1 MSKNLEIERKFLVK
15 MPDLRKLDVVRRL
28 NITQTYLKRGYNNS
42 QRRVRRIDENGSIT
56 YTYTEKQFISP
67 LIRNEDEFEISEQEY
82 SRLLMQKDKHYAP
95 VEKIRYCFDY
105 HSQLFELDTYPF
117 SGDLAIME
125 LELEL
130 PEQTIDFPD
139 NVNVIKD
146 VSSDKSY
153 SNAALANAGI
163 FPEAL

>member
-28 NITQTYLKRGYNNS
+28 NITQTYLKRGDNNS

-82 SRLLMQKDKHYAP
+82 SRLLMQKD
-95 VEKIRYCFDY
+95 
-105 HSQLFELDTYPF
+105 
-117 SGDLAIME
+117 
-125 LELEL
+125 
-130 PEQTIDFPD
+130 
-139 NVNVIKD
+139 
-146 VSSDKSY
+146 SY

>member
-28 NITQTYLKRGYNNS
+28 SITQTYLRHGDNNS
-42 QRRVRRIDENGSIT
+42 QRRVRRIDENGTVT

-67 LIRNEDEFEISEQEY
+67 LVRNENEFEISEQEY
-82 SRLLMQKDKHYAP
+82 YRLLMQKDSNYAP

-105 HSQLFELDTYPF
+105 HGQLFELDTYPF

-125 LELEL
+125 LELDL

-139 NVNVIKD
+139 QVNVIKD

-153 SNAALANAGI
+153 SNAVLANAGV
-163 FPEAL
+163 FPETL

>member
-1 MSKNLEIERKFLVK
+1 MSKNLEIERKFLVR
-15 MPDLRKLDVVRRL
+15 MPDLHRLDVKRKLS
-28 NITQTYLKRGYNNS
+28 ITQTYLKRGDNDS

-67 LIRNEDEFEISEQEY
+67 LVRNEDEFEISEQEY
-82 SRLLMQKDKHYAP
+82 FRLLTQKDSNYIP

-117 SGDLAIME
+117 SDDLAIME
-125 LELEL
+125 LELEI
-130 PEQTIDFPD
+130 PEQTIDFP
-139 NVNVIKD
+139 NHVKVIKD

-163 FPEAL
+163 FPETV